1 MAGPAITAFEWSVYR
16 LFEQSTLRRG
26 VWLMALMTR
35 SPLYRIPLMGGNK
48 RSVGL
53 VTPRTNA
60 CSVLVE

>member
-1 MAGPAITAFEWSVYR
+1 
-16 LFEQSTLRRG
+16 
-26 VWLMALMTR
+26 MALMTR
-35 SPLYRIPLMGGNK
+35 SPLYRVPLMGGNK